1 MVERITDMPEGTIGF
16 RVDGDVEREDYT
28 ELMRPALEEAMAS
41 GQPLRTLYVIE
52 DLDDMEAG
60 ALWEDSKLG
69 FDLGIR
75 HHKQWERSAI
85 VTDIEWM
92 ARDQAVRLDEPGQGA
107 RLPAR
112 RARGREALGRRVAG
126 GPPDPLSGVT
136 LRSGRLRL
144 RCAWSGSARERGG
157 ATMDVGPF
165 ALAM

>member
-1 MVERITDMPEGTIGF
+1 MVERISDMPEGTIGF

-85 VTDIEWM
+85 VTDIHWVARATKLFAWM
-92 ARDQAVRLDEPGQGA
+92 TPGEARVYPIAELEDAKRW
-107 RLPAR
+107 
-112 RARGREALGRRVAG
+112 VAG
-126 GPPDPLSGVT
+126 
-136 LRSGRLRL
+136 
-144 RCAWSGSARERGG
+144 
-157 ATMDVGPF
+157 
-165 ALAM
+165 